1 MTKVEMV
8 RESVKAVIHTN
19 GSLLLQLRD
28 DKSEIFFPGAW
39 GLFGGSIDDE
49 ERPLETLI
57 RELAEEIRFDVQQAQ
72 FLFRWQHKKY
82 NSLLHFFLVHLTVDL
97 SDLCLREGQA
107 MELFSIKQI
116 KMLSITPDLAANLER
131 IEEEM
136 LKIYS

>member
-28 DKSEIFFPGAW
+28 NKSEIFFPGAW

-57 RELAEEIRFDVQQAQ
+57 RELAEEICFDVQQAQ